1 MSSQSTKERKENWTV
16 LHNSPTHD
24 TFDAKCV
31 KQYIEKK
38 SLTKS
43 KDYYKPIKTNSAF
56 NGNYIAKRFHTNN
69 QAFIDCLKPRP
80 NKNECECKKCGCDYF
95 YASNY

>member
-1 MSSQSTKERKENWTV
+1 MSSQSTKERKENLTV

-38 SLTKS
+38 SRSKS

-56 NGNYIAKRFHTNN
+56 NGNYIEYK
-69 QAFIDCLKPRP
+69 
-80 NKNECECKKCGCDYF
+80 
-95 YASNY
+95 SNGGKDKIYHQENTLI